1 MVVCTLRVQ
10 TQRMKSYLLAWLT
23 AGSLLVLT
31 AGSTEAQAPR
41 GTVSEGLTLQSKTL
55 GKTVRYTIYLPPDY
69 ETSNRFYPVVYLL
82 HGYTDNDTGWLQFGE
97 ANQIADDGI
106 ANRAIPPMILVMPDG
121 GVSFYI
127 NNHDGSVRYDDF
139 FIQEFIPFIEKKYR
153 IRAEKQ
159 YRGIAG
165 LSMGGYG
172 SLVHTLR
179 HPEMFV
185 ACAAF
190 SSAVMTD
197 DEVTATAEDDWNQVY
212 GPVYG
217 PSLKGAGRLTDHLKS
232 YNPIH
237 MVRNGGSSKF
247 GSARLYIDCGD
258 DDFLYKGNST
268 FHIVLR
274 ELKIPHEF
282 RVRDGG
288 HTWSYWRSGLLE
300 GLKFIGT
307 SFHR

>member
-1 MVVCTLRVQ
+1 MNTRFIGP
-10 TQRMKSYLLAWLT
+10 LLASALI
-23 AGSLLVLT
+23 AL
-31 AGSTEAQAPR
+31 GSTSVNAQLSH
-41 GTVSEGLTLQSKTL
+41 GTVQEGLTIDSKTL
-55 GKTVRYTIYLPPDY
+55 GKKVRYTVYLPPDY
-69 ETSNRFYPVVYLL
+69 EASHRYYPVVYLL

-97 ANQIADDGI
+97 ANRIADEGI
-106 ANRAIPPMILVMPDG
+106 ASGTIPPMILVMPDG

-127 NNHDGSVRYDDF
+127 NNYDGSVKYEDF
-139 FIQEFIPFIEKKYR
+139 FTKEFIPFIEGRFR

-172 SLVHTLR
+172 SLVSILR

-190 SSAVMTD
+190 SSAVRTD
-197 DEVTATAEDDWNQVY
+197 GEMAAEPEDSWNRIY
-212 GPVYG
+212 GPVFG
-217 PSLKGAGRLTDHLKS
+217 PNLKGNDRVTEHFKS
-232 YNPIH
+232 YSPPHI
-237 MVRNGGSSKF
+237 VRDTPADKLKGI
-247 GSARLYIDCGD
+247 RLYIDCGD
-258 DDFLYKGNST
+258 DDGLSTGNAM
-268 FHIVLR
+268 FHVTLR

-282 RVRDGG
+282 RIRDGA
-288 HTWSYWRSGLLE
+288 HTWFYWRSGLPE

>member
-1 MVVCTLRVQ
+1 MPIYTLRVQ
-10 TQRMKSYLLAWLT
+10 TERMKSYLLAWLT

-106 ANRAIPPMILVMPDG
+106 ANRTIPPMILVMPDG

-217 PSLKGAGRLTDHLKS
+217 PSLKGAERLTGHLKT

-237 MVRNGGSSKF
+237 MVRNGGSNKF